1 MAERQTVRGR
11 SITSRY
17 SIGYMILLVLAL
29 LLFAISLLANQI
41 QYRMYDNSLDELL
54 ELNELFVEV
63 EKTNNNLYDYFLYL
77 RPASSEDY
85 RREAQATRSKVDA
98 LTAKMHDTY
107 SRETVDLCC
116 MVQTYLEQSGE
127 LVQGLDLYTQ
137 QNPESTNATAFD
149 AAYQDTQRVFS
160 YINLSFKDIYSTQLA
175 DTEQM
180 RQHISD
186 LRNGS
191 LLLQAILVLAALLAY
206 LKVYQWVVKPITE
219 SLKKLTD
226 FARSTTKLSEKQ
238 EHVQLDTGDE
248 LELFANTFNDMV
260 DTIFTQ
266 VKQLEAD
273 AQLREQL
280 RQAEMENLRISAE
293 LKANELA
300 LLQSRINPHF
310 LFNTLNI
317 ITQTA
322 QMEDAEETAALIE
335 ATADFLRYNLSKL
348 NKVVTLADEVENTR
362 NYVYIQKQRFGS
374 RFTFT
379 FEVDESCTGFTMPCM
394 ILQPLVENSIRHGLN
409 NMLSG
414 AQVAI
419 RVYPGVQGS
428 VCLEVW
434 DNGIGISP
442 EKQAELLR
450 SFESTDDSGHIGLR
464 NVYKRLKLFY
474 GKNLKVE
481 FDSRP
486 GDSAVRFVLPPQE
499 KALGPDPGTLP
510 ETI

>member
-1 MAERQTVRGR
+1 M
-11 SITSRY
+11 
-17 SIGYMILLVLAL
+17 
-29 LLFAISLLANQI
+29 
-41 QYRMYDNSLDELL
+41 
-54 ELNELFVEV
+54 
-63 EKTNNNLYDYFLYL
+63 
-77 RPASSEDY
+77 
-85 RREAQATRSKVDA
+85 
-98 LTAKMHDTY
+98 
-107 SRETVDLCC
+107 
-116 MVQTYLEQSGE
+116 
-127 LVQGLDLYTQ
+127 
-137 QNPESTNATAFD
+137 
-149 AAYQDTQRVFS
+149 
-160 YINLSFKDIYSTQLA
+160 
-175 DTEQM
+175 
-180 RQHISD
+180 
-186 LRNGS
+186 
-191 LLLQAILVLAALLAY
+191 LAALLAY
-206 LKVYQWVVKPITE
+206 LKVYRWVVLPITE

-226 FARSTTKLSEKQ
+226 FARSTAKIPEKR
-238 EHVQLDTGDE
+238 EHVQLNTGDE

-266 VKQLEAD
+266 VQQLEAD
-273 AQLREQL
+273 AKLREQL

-379 FEVDESCTGFTMPCM
+379 FEVDEGCTGFTMPCM

-419 RVYPGVQGS
+419 RVYPGQQGS

-434 DNGIGISP
+434 DNGVGISP
-442 EKQAELLR
+442 EKQTELLR
-450 SFESTDDSGHIGLR
+450 SFESSDDSGHIGLR

-474 GKNLKVE
+474 GKNLQVE

-510 ETI
+510 EMIGTN